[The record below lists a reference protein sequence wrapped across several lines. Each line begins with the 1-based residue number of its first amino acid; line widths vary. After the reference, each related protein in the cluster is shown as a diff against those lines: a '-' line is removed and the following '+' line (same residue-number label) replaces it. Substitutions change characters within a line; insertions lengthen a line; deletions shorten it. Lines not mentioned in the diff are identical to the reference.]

1 MPYAAEGR
9 LSRDPIEGGI
19 EISDQQYQQGLAGM
33 LTGEHVQIIDGVFVV
48 GPKPEPEPE
57 PDPEPTPEQL
67 LAQRLSASNSQYEQA
82 TAALTEDYPQ
92 LEKDTWPT
100 QDAESAAWLLDPLGA
115 STPWIDRAAAV
126 RGLDREEYLRRT
138 LVKARQFVIMS
149 AWLTGRRQGYED
161 AIKGGADPVLDYQL
175 PVEVLLELQAVQQTV
190 MTAPTAQLREA
201 LT

>member
-9 LSRDPIEGGI
+9 IGQDPIPGGI
-19 EISDQQYQQGLAGM
+19 AITDEQYQQALAGQ
-33 LTGEHVQIIDGVFVV
+33 LDGLHVQIIDGVFFV

-67 LAQRLSASNSQYEQA
+67 LAQRLLASNSQYEQA
-82 TAALTEDYPQ
+82 TAALTADYPQ

-100 QDAESAAWLLDPLGA
+100 QDAESSAWLLDPLGA

-161 AIKGGADPVLDYQL
+161 AIKDGSDPVLDYQL

-190 MTAPTAQLREA
+190 MTAPTAQLKEA
-201 LT
+201 LA

>member
-9 LSRDPIEGGI
+9 LSHDPIEGGI
-19 EISDQQYQQGLAGM
+19 EITEQQYRQGLNGVLA
-33 LTGEHVQIIDGVFVV
+33 GEHVQIVGGAFFV
-48 GPKPEPEPE
+48 GPLPVVEPEPEPE
-57 PDPEPTPEQL
+57 PTPDEIK
-67 LAQRLSASNSQYEQA
+67 AQRLEQNNSAYEAA
-82 TAALTEDYPQ
+82 TGALTADYPQ

-100 QDAESAAWLLDPLGA
+100 QDAESSAWLLDPLGA

-161 AIKGGADPVLDYQL
+161 AIKDGGDPVLDYQL

-190 MTAPTAQLREA
+190 MAAPTAQLREA
-201 LT
+201 LA